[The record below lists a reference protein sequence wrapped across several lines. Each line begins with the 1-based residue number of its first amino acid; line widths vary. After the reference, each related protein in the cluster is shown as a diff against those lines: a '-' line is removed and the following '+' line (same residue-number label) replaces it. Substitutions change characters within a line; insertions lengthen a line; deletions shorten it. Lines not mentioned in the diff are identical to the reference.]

1 MLAGLGGGNRT
12 AIPLVGARKT
22 QARRVIM
29 IVPAMLIT
37 SLGLVVTVAD
47 TVPRYD
53 VRSTCRKAVALT
65 AMGEG
70 GRTVESCMTGEDA
83 ARKDVEKDWTKT
95 PAAERTQCV
104 STVRADSS
112 PSYVELLVC
121 LEMTRDSRKRQEDER
136 AKSRKPAGKT

>member
-1 MLAGLGGGNRT
+1 M
-12 AIPLVGARKT
+12 
-22 QARRVIM
+22 IM
-29 IVPAMLIT
+29 PAMLIT
-37 SLGLVVTVAD
+37 SLGLIVTVAD

-65 AMGEG
+65 AQSEG
-70 GRTVESCMTGEDA
+70 GRTVAICMTGEEA

-121 LEMTRDSRKRQEDER
+121 LEMTRDSRKRQEDDR
-136 AKSRKPAGKT
+136 AAKTRKPAGKT

>member
-1 MLAGLGGGNRT
+1 M
-12 AIPLVGARKT
+12 
-22 QARRVIM
+22 IM
-29 IVPAMLIT
+29 PAMLIT

-47 TVPRYD
+47 TLPRYD

-70 GRTVESCMTGEDA
+70 GRTVESCMTGEEA

-104 STVRADSS
+104 STVRGDSS
-112 PSYVELLVC
+112 PSYVELLIC

-136 AKSRKPAGKT
+136 AAKARKPAGKI

>member
-1 MLAGLGGGNRT
+1 M
-12 AIPLVGARKT
+12 
-22 QARRVIM
+22 IM
-29 IVPAMLIT
+29 PAMLIT
-37 SLGLVVTVAD
+37 SLGLIVTVAD

-53 VRSTCRKAVALT
+53 VRSTCSKAVALT

-70 GRTVESCMTGEDA
+70 SRTVASCMTGEEA
-83 ARKDVEKDWTKT
+83 ARKEVEKDWTKT

-112 PSYVELLVC
+112 PSYVELLIC

-136 AKSRKPAGKT
+136 AAKTRKPAGKT